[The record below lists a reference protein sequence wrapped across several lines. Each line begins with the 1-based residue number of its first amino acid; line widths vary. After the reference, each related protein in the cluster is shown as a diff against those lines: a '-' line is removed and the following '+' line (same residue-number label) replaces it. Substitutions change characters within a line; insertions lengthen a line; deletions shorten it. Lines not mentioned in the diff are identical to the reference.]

1 MKSDKLGSSTSAV
14 EVSNVSSN
22 GFRLLLGEREVFLP
36 FEDFPW
42 FREATIGQLLNV
54 ERPASHHLYWP
65 ELDVDLSVESIDHPD
80 RFPLVSKVVPG
91 KGESRAGMP
100 APHAASHPADR
111 PSSHGPTNSSRSRSW
126 SIRQMWPYPSRIF
139 NVACGTRSA
148 MKRASRT
155 EGTSLS

>member
-54 ERPASHHLYWP
+54 VRPASHHLY
-65 ELDVDLSVESIDHPD
+65 
-80 RFPLVSKVVPG
+80 
-91 KGESRAGMP
+91 
-100 APHAASHPADR
+100 
-111 PSSHGPTNSSRSRSW
+111 
-126 SIRQMWPYPSRIF
+126 
-139 NVACGTRSA
+139 
-148 MKRASRT
+148 
-155 EGTSLS
+155 